1 MAQPPQQPQM
11 PQLQQQQPQLQQQ
24 QPQLQQQQPQ
34 LQQQQPPQMSP
45 QLQQFQLQQQQQQR
59 AQMLAQQQAQALAQ
73 QQQQQRAQQPQQHVQ
88 PRQLPQQLQQHTQ
101 QQTQPPP
108 PQQQQQQQP
117 QQRVQQQVHQQG
129 HQQAQTHQQHAQQQP
144 QHPQHPQQQH
154 VPQQQQQ
161 QHHPQLQHPQAQLQ
175 QPQIQHPSPPVHQ
188 QPQFARPQH
197 TPSPAPTTQAQFSIP
212 PNQQR
217 PQTGA
222 SPASQPGSPYLP
234 QNYATTPQSAAA
246 PTPPAA
252 SPKFATIQSPGL
264 QQYNQSFTNGTVSQ
278 PSTPLA
284 VPSPGPTQATTPGPG
299 PTLSHGAG
307 LQMPESRLSM
317 PPVQPASTTPGPVT
331 PGLAT
336 PSLAPPNLSTHG
348 PSTPQP
354 VHAMGAQAAQNAQ
367 NQQYTTATMAPIG
380 PPPPAPT
387 TPAAGGAMG
396 PPQKPVERP
405 VKETEY
411 DVTDSL
417 AGTGVD
423 LRAEEQALADYY
435 AGSFSQDAR
444 TGLPAN
450 PPGSKA
456 SFYGAGWANQASQP
470 LDGKSQEEFEKELAK
485 KAWDEAAHR
494 LALTRAN
501 EMRTPFLEVAPLH
514 WKAQKIAKE
523 YGLELNSELKG
534 GSAVNKS
541 KPANDPAQTQPKV
554 TVSTKTG
561 EGGALVTVTSSWIPV
576 DSYLSDQIA
585 LLSIATKYRIRQIIE
600 SAHTIAINR
609 QTTSRGEVPAEWADV
624 AVPLKTGLNDAL
636 QEGMEAA
643 AAGVGPQP
651 NPLKRSYDAA
661 KLNDPNLT
669 KHNLTTAL
677 RDTARADR
685 NLEEARLRKRQKR
698 QNPDTATGG
707 TGSRAGSVAPG
718 TPTTADA
725 DGKLPSKKELKRG
738 AAAAKL
744 AETSSTASAN
754 QTLNAIMGGFGRK
767 KGKSYSWMNA
777 GAGGGG
783 GGAGGGG
790 SGASTPRTSLG
801 GDGLSTPAGKAG
813 AAGAADNKPQQLTS
827 ENQKNRLGMWRES
840 SEQGK
845 NIQLRD
851 WLVALEMDGIEVRA
865 IQEAYTRLDEPPRTK
880 VDEVK

>member
-1 MAQPPQQPQM
+1 MH
-11 PQLQQQQPQLQQQ
+11 QQQ
-24 QPQLQQQQPQ
+24 
-34 LQQQQPPQMSP
+34 
-45 QLQQFQLQQQQQQR
+45 
-59 AQMLAQQQAQALAQ
+59 
-73 QQQQQRAQQPQQHVQ
+73 
-88 PRQLPQQLQQHTQ
+88 
-101 QQTQPPP
+101 
-108 PQQQQQQQP
+108 
-117 QQRVQQQVHQQG
+117 
-129 HQQAQTHQQHAQQQP
+129 
-144 QHPQHPQQQH
+144 
-154 VPQQQQQ
+154 
-161 QHHPQLQHPQAQLQ
+161 
-175 QPQIQHPSPPVHQ
+175 
-188 QPQFARPQH
+188 QFARPQH

-217 PQTGA
+217 P
-222 SPASQPGSPYLP
+222 ASQPGSPYVP
-234 QNYATTPQSAAA
+234 QNYATTPQSTAA

-252 SPKFATIQSPGL
+252 SPKFATTQSPGL
-264 QQYNQSFTNGTVSQ
+264 PQYNQSFTNGNVSQ

-284 VPSPGPTQATTPGPG
+284 VPSPGPTPATTPGTG
-299 PTLSHGAG
+299 PTVSHGAG

-331 PGLAT
+331 PGVAT
-336 PSLAPPNLSTHG
+336 PSLAPPNLSAHG
-348 PSTPQP
+348 PSTQQI
-354 VHAMGAQAAQNAQ
+354 HAMGAQAAQNTQ

-380 PPPPAPT
+380 PPPPALT

-501 EMRTPFLEVAPLH
+501 ELKTPFLEVAPLH

-541 KPANDPAQTQPKV
+541 KPANDPSSTQPKV

-561 EGGALVTVTSSWIPV
+561 EGGALVTVTSSWIPI

-585 LLSIATKYRIRQIIE
+585 LLSIATKHRIRQIIE

-624 AVPLKTGLNDAL
+624 AVPLKTGLNDAIQDGL
-636 QEGMEAA
+636 EA

-661 KLNDPNLT
+661 KLNDPNVT
-669 KHNLTTAL
+669 KNNLTTAL

-698 QNPDTATGG
+698 QNPDTAAGG

-725 DGKLPSKKELKRG
+725 DGKLLSKKELKRG

-744 AETSSTASAN
+744 AEASSTASAN

-783 GGAGGGG
+783 GGG

-813 AAGAADNKPQQLTS
+813 AAAAADNKPQQLTS
-827 ENQKNRLGMWRES
+827 ENQKNRLGMWRENS
-840 SEQGK
+840 DQGK

>member
-1 MAQPPQQPQM
+1 
-11 PQLQQQQPQLQQQ
+11 
-24 QPQLQQQQPQ
+24 
-34 LQQQQPPQMSP
+34 
-45 QLQQFQLQQQQQQR
+45 
-59 AQMLAQQQAQALAQ
+59 
-73 QQQQQRAQQPQQHVQ
+73 
-88 PRQLPQQLQQHTQ
+88 
-101 QQTQPPP
+101 
-108 PQQQQQQQP
+108 
-117 QQRVQQQVHQQG
+117 
-129 HQQAQTHQQHAQQQP
+129 
-144 QHPQHPQQQH
+144 
-154 VPQQQQQ
+154 
-161 QHHPQLQHPQAQLQ
+161 
-175 QPQIQHPSPPVHQ
+175 
-188 QPQFARPQH
+188 
-197 TPSPAPTTQAQFSIP
+197 
-212 PNQQR
+212 
-217 PQTGA
+217 
-222 SPASQPGSPYLP
+222 
-234 QNYATTPQSAAA
+234 
-246 PTPPAA
+246 
-252 SPKFATIQSPGL
+252 
-264 QQYNQSFTNGTVSQ
+264 
-278 PSTPLA
+278 
-284 VPSPGPTQATTPGPG
+284 
-299 PTLSHGAG
+299 
-307 LQMPESRLSM
+307 
-317 PPVQPASTTPGPVT
+317 
-331 PGLAT
+331 
-336 PSLAPPNLSTHG
+336 
-348 PSTPQP
+348 
-354 VHAMGAQAAQNAQ
+354 
-367 NQQYTTATMAPIG
+367 
-380 PPPPAPT
+380 
-387 TPAAGGAMG
+387 MG

-470 LDGKSQEEFEKELAK
+470 LDGKSQEEFEREVAK

-494 LALTRAN
+494 LALTRTN
-501 EMRTPFLEVAPLH
+501 ELKTPFLEVPPLH

-541 KPANDPAQTQPKV
+541 KPANDPSSTQPKI
-554 TVSTKTG
+554 TVSTKAG
-561 EGGALVTVTSSWIPV
+561 EGGALVTVTNSWIPHE
-576 DSYLSDQIA
+576 SYLSDQIA
-585 LLSIATKYRIRQIIE
+585 LLSIATKVRIRQMIE
-600 SAHTIAINR
+600 SAHMIAINR
-609 QTTSRGEVPAEWADV
+609 QSTSRGEVPADWADV

-636 QEGMEAA
+636 QEGMEA

-661 KLNDPNLT
+661 KLNDPNVT
-669 KHNLTTAL
+669 KNNLTNAL

-685 NLEEARLRKRQKR
+685 NLEEARLRKRLKR
-698 QNPDTATGG
+698 QNPDTAGGG

-725 DGKLPSKKELKRG
+725 DGKLLSKKELKRG

-744 AETSSTASAN
+744 AEASSTASAN

-783 GGAGGGG
+783 GGGG

-801 GDGLSTPAGKAG
+801 GDGLSTPGAKGG
-813 AAGAADNKPQQLTS
+813 AAAPANDKPQQLTS
-827 ENQKNRLGMWRES
+827 ENQKNRLGMWRENGD
-840 SEQGK
+840 QGK

-851 WLVALEMDGIEVRA
+851 WLAALEMDRIEVRA

>member
-1 MAQPPQQPQM
+1 M
-11 PQLQQQQPQLQQQ
+11 
-24 QPQLQQQQPQ
+24 
-34 LQQQQPPQMSP
+34 
-45 QLQQFQLQQQQQQR
+45 
-59 AQMLAQQQAQALAQ
+59 
-73 QQQQQRAQQPQQHVQ
+73 
-88 PRQLPQQLQQHTQ
+88 
-101 QQTQPPP
+101 
-108 PQQQQQQQP
+108 
-117 QQRVQQQVHQQG
+117 
-129 HQQAQTHQQHAQQQP
+129 
-144 QHPQHPQQQH
+144 
-154 VPQQQQQ
+154 
-161 QHHPQLQHPQAQLQ
+161 
-175 QPQIQHPSPPVHQ
+175 
-188 QPQFARPQH
+188 
-197 TPSPAPTTQAQFSIP
+197 
-212 PNQQR
+212 
-217 PQTGA
+217 
-222 SPASQPGSPYLP
+222 
-234 QNYATTPQSAAA
+234 
-246 PTPPAA
+246 
-252 SPKFATIQSPGL
+252 
-264 QQYNQSFTNGTVSQ
+264 GT
-278 PSTPLA
+278 
-284 VPSPGPTQATTPGPG
+284 
-299 PTLSHGAG
+299 
-307 LQMPESRLSM
+307 
-317 PPVQPASTTPGPVT
+317 
-331 PGLAT
+331 
-336 PSLAPPNLSTHG
+336 
-348 PSTPQP
+348 
-354 VHAMGAQAAQNAQ
+354 QAAQHAQ

-380 PPPPAPT
+380 PPPPGPM

-470 LDGKSQEEFEKELAK
+470 LDGKSQEEFEREVAK

-501 EMRTPFLEVAPLH
+501 ELKTPFLEVPPLH

-541 KPANDPAQTQPKV
+541 KPANDPSSTQPKI
-554 TVSTKTG
+554 TVSTKAG
-561 EGGALVTVTSSWIPV
+561 EGGALVTVTNSWIPHE
-576 DSYLSDQIA
+576 SYLSDQIA
-585 LLSIATKYRIRQIIE
+585 LLSIATKVRIRQMIE
-600 SAHTIAINR
+600 SAHMIAINR
-609 QTTSRGEVPAEWADV
+609 QSTSRGEVPAEWADV

-643 AAGVGPQP
+643 AGVGPQP

-661 KLNDPNLT
+661 KLNDPNVT
-669 KHNLTTAL
+669 KNNLTNAL

-685 NLEEARLRKRQKR
+685 NLEEARLRKRLKR
-698 QNPDTATGG
+698 QNPDTAGGG

-725 DGKLPSKKELKRG
+725 DGKLLSKKELKRG

-744 AETSSTASAN
+744 AEASSTASAN

-783 GGAGGGG
+783 GGGGG

-801 GDGLSTPAGKAG
+801 GDGLSTPGAKGG
-813 AAGAADNKPQQLTS
+813 AAAPANDKPQQLTS
-827 ENQKNRLGMWRES
+827 ENQKNRLGMWRENGD
-840 SEQGK
+840 QGK

-851 WLVALEMDGIEVRA
+851 WLAALEMDRIEVRA